1 MATSFNTS
9 NESQI
14 HKVIVFISK
23 DKSKATNLHSG
34 YFLFFFFFL
43 FILSFSEIPGRPVT
57 KIKSELCQFLR
68 IRHGEIKVRRLALGY
83 QSTTL

>member
-34 YFLFFFFFL
+34 YFLFFFFFCSFCL
-43 FILSFSEIPGRPVT
+43 FLKYPED
-57 KIKSELCQFLR
+57 
-68 IRHGEIKVRRLALGY
+68 
-83 QSTTL
+83 QSLK

>member
-34 YFLFFFFFL
+34 YFLFFL

-57 KIKSELCQFLR
+57 KIKSELSQFLR
-68 IRHGEIKVRRLALGY
+68 IRHGEILLGD
-83 QSTTL
+83 